1 MIEQQFF
8 SSARLPLITRGGF
21 MTKLKIAA
29 LIAGASLTIFAA
41 ACATAVVNDNANKP
55 ANMAPPVNT
64 SKPANLAPPANS
76 NMKMPAN
83 SNMKMPPPKPSAT
96 KKP

>member
-1 MIEQQFF
+1 
-8 SSARLPLITRGGF
+8 
-21 MTKLKIAA
+21 MTKSKIAA
-29 LIAGASLTIFAA
+29 LLATLALGAFAA
-41 ACATAVVNDNANKP
+41 GCSTAVVNENAN
-55 ANMAPPVNT
+55 ANMTKPVNT
-64 SKPANLAPPANS
+64 SKPANLAPPANT

>member
-1 MIEQQFF
+1 
-8 SSARLPLITRGGF
+8 

-29 LIAGASLTIFAA
+29 LIAGASLSIFAA
-41 ACATAVVNDNANKP
+41 GCATAVVNENANKP
-55 ANMAPPVNT
+55 ANMAPASTP
-64 SKPANLAPPANS
+64 KPASTTAAPNS

-83 SNMKMPPPKPSAT
+83 SNMQMPPPKASPT

>member
-1 MIEQQFF
+1 
-8 SSARLPLITRGGF
+8 

-29 LIAGASLTIFAA
+29 LIASASLGIFAA
-41 ACATAVVNDNANKP
+41 GCATAVVNENANANMTKPAPANTAKP
-55 ANMAPPVNT
+55 ANT
-64 SKPANLAPPANS
+64 APPANS

-83 SNMKMPPPKPSAT
+83 SNMKMPSPPPKASAT

>member
-1 MIEQQFF
+1 
-8 SSARLPLITRGGF
+8 

-29 LIAGASLTIFAA
+29 LIAGASLSIFAA
-41 ACATAVVNDNANKP
+41 GCATAVVNDNANKP
-55 ANMAPPVNT
+55 ANLAPPVNT
-64 SKPANLAPPANS
+64 SKPANLAPANS

-83 SNMKMPPPKPSAT
+83 SNMKMPSPPPKASPT